1 MSESEESHVNWMSG
15 GMSARKEGQVES
27 EHLLLHKRKML
38 AGVAWSS
45 DLNQDTHKKKKKNIK
60 EEVEPSFP
68 AEEIDL

>member
-38 AGVAWSS
+38 AGVACSS
-45 DLNQDTHKKKKKNIK
+45 DLNQDTHKKKKNIK